1 MIIIINK
8 IINNRNKLKINVLDA
23 SNQVIGQENV
33 LKKILYQDL
42 MNKNK
47 IFKLVMVEKDL
58 MDVKEIVL
66 EHDHKVDKNLIL
78 PVINVA

>member
-8 IINNRNKLKINVLDA
+8 INYNLNKLKINVLDA

-33 LKKILYQDL
+33 LKKILYQDQ

-47 IFKLVMVEKDL
+47 IFKLVMVENNV
-58 MDVKEIVL
+58 MDAMEIVL
-66 EHDHKVDKNLIL
+66 EHVHKVEKNLITH
-78 PVINVA
+78 VINVA